1 LETSESLNSDLRD
14 RIGLSHTL
22 SSESG
27 QECKADPE
35 KKRMSEAGLGSKEL
49 CSNKAS
55 ERSSQPSNLGEVELE
70 VQKVSC
76 EMSARTYES
85 SESGG
90 LPAE

>member
-1 LETSESLNSDLRD
+1 
-14 RIGLSHTL
+14 
-22 SSESG
+22 
-27 QECKADPE
+27 
-35 KKRMSEAGLGSKEL
+35 MSEAGLGSKEL